1 MTLDIESGRAVERG
15 VRAWLIDS
23 IGDVLRLG
31 NIGWRSVVGI
41 KVFKVIDGIGDAQAI
56 DGLCAA
62 DDPDVDGLRH
72 GQAGRIPIGR
82 QRIGGHGHAGA
93 AHAHLSRPYDDKLG
107 RERLPAQCQAHQRD
121 GGSEDRMQSHDPA
134 PSGRTPC

>member
-1 MTLDIESGRAVERG
+1 MAC
-15 VRAWLIDS
+15 A
-23 IGDVLRLG
+23 
-31 NIGWRSVVGI
+31 
-41 KVFKVIDGIGDAQAI
+41 
-56 DGLCAA
+56 AA
-62 DDPDVDGLRH
+62 DDPDIDGLRH

-121 GGSEDRMQSHDPA
+121 GGSEDRM
-134 PSGRTPC
+134 PSA

>member
-15 VRAWLIDS
+15 IRARLIDA

-31 NIGWRSVVGI
+31 NVGRRRVVGI

-56 DGLCAA
+56 DGLSAA
-62 DDPDVDGLRH
+62 DDPNIDGLRH

-82 QRIGGHGHAGA
+82 ECIGGHGDAGA
-93 AHAHLSRPYDDKLG
+93 AHAHL
-107 RERLPAQCQAHQRD
+107 C
-121 GGSEDRMQSHDPA
+121 EDPR
-134 PSGRTPC
+134 